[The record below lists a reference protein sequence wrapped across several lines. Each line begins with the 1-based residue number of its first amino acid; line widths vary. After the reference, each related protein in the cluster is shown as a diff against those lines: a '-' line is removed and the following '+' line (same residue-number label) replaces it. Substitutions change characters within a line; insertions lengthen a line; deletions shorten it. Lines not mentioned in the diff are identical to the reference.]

1 MKKEGEEEPLL
12 FNRACR
18 PLIILSQAQSFVFE
32 EERKITEN
40 GPSFLQGQFLLQRFT
55 SKSIDV
61 DLYLQLLII
70 K

>member
-1 MKKEGEEEPLL
+1 MKKGGEEEPLL

-18 PLIILSQAQSFVFE
+18 PLIILSQTQSFVFE

-55 SKSIDV
+55 S
-61 DLYLQLLII
+61 
-70 K
+70 

>member
-1 MKKEGEEEPLL
+1 MKKGGGEEEPLL

-40 GPSFLQGQFLLQRFT
+40 CLSFLQGQFLLQRFT
-55 SKSIDV
+55 SK
-61 DLYLQLLII
+61 
-70 K
+70 

>member
-1 MKKEGEEEPLL
+1 MKKEEEEEPLL

-40 GPSFLQGQFLLQRFT
+40 CLSFLQGQFLLQRFT
-55 SKSIDV
+55 SK
-61 DLYLQLLII
+61 
-70 K
+70 